1 MDKLNFKSYTLDKV
15 FEIKGFFSDLNIQ
28 YKCTIKTHKIF

>member
-15 FEIKGFFSDLNIQ
+15 LHYYLFQELGMKYSFKK
-28 YKCTIKTHKIF
+28 Y